1 MMEYGLIGEKLGHSF
16 SKTVHN
22 KLADY
27 EYELLEIKPQ
37 DLEEFIRIKNFK
49 AINVT
54 IPYKELVIPYL
65 DEIDDVAKKIGAV
78 NTVVNRNG
86 KLYGFNTD
94 FFGLSG
100 LIEYNGITL
109 SSKKVLILGSGGTSK
124 TAYAVAESLNA
135 REICVVSRK
144 GGNGFIT
151 YEEAYKNH
159 KDAEIIINTTP
170 CGMYPN
176 NQSMAIDINCFNK
189 LNAVIDV
196 IYNPI
201 KTALVIEAE
210 KRGITAIG
218 GLYML
223 ISQAVFAAEKFL
235 SSQIEKEKTENIFK
249 EILKEK
255 QNIVLIGMPSCGKST
270 IGKMLSEKSGKTFVD
285 TDEEI
290 VKLSKMAIP
299 EIFEKYGENHFR
311 DLESEVIKEVSKKQ
325 ETIIATGGGAILRQE
340 NIDLLKQN
348 SILFFIDRP
357 LEFLESTAD
366 RPLSSNR
373 EMLEKRYNER
383 YEKYVSAADKII
395 KVSNDLEE
403 NLSLIKEGFFE

>member
-1 MMEYGLIGEKLGHSF
+1 MEYGLIGEKLGHSF

-37 DLEEFIRIKNFK
+37 DLEEFIRIKKFK

-94 FFGLSG
+94 FFGLLG

-135 REICVVSRK
+135 REIYVVSRK

-176 NQSMAIDINCFNK
+176 NQSIAIDINCFNK

-218 GLYML
+218 GLYNQP
-223 ISQAVFAAEKFL
+223 ISRK
-235 SSQIEKEKTENIFK
+235 I
-249 EILKEK
+249 
-255 QNIVLIGMPSCGKST
+255 
-270 IGKMLSEKSGKTFVD
+270 
-285 TDEEI
+285 
-290 VKLSKMAIP
+290 
-299 EIFEKYGENHFR
+299 
-311 DLESEVIKEVSKKQ
+311 
-325 ETIIATGGGAILRQE
+325 
-340 NIDLLKQN
+340 
-348 SILFFIDRP
+348 
-357 LEFLESTAD
+357 
-366 RPLSSNR
+366 PLSLWTANR
-373 EMLEKRYNER
+373 IRW
-383 YEKYVSAADKII
+383 
-395 KVSNDLEE
+395 
-403 NLSLIKEGFFE
+403 

>member
-1 MMEYGLIGEKLGHSF
+1 MEYGLIGEKLGHSF